1 MCASIGRTP
10 FLLDILLLE
19 VDIFLLFTF
28 SFLVFLVLPQVCVC
42 ASIGG
47 APFLSPHHHKR
58 QLPCYKLHT
67 LLRLCYAIGT
77 PPLFSPDMSK
87 DSCMLKDCVSK
98 APATKNSSVLPNGP
112 RPIWFGTRLWFTL
125 SGGFPLMMFHGQ
137 TTKLPRVEGPYK
149 AVQWFHLVSTSF
161 WWKCRHLV

>member
-1 MCASIGRTP
+1 M
-10 FLLDILLLE
+10 
-19 VDIFLLFTF
+19 
-28 SFLVFLVLPQVCVC
+28 LPQVCVC

-112 RPIWFGTRLWFTL
+112 HSTNLVWHEAMIHTFWGL
-125 SGGFPLMMFHGQ
+125 SPDDVSWANHK
-137 TTKLPRVEGPYK
+137 TTKSGRPKQGSPMVPPG
-149 AVQWFHLVSTSF
+149 FHLF
-161 WWKCRHLV
+161 LVEMPAPCLTH